1 MKQKKILVTLLCLG
15 SLNNVFASEDAH
27 SSLTL
32 PRNKKGNK
40 KKFSTFNPA
49 TPPVV
54 TQPEYIQR
62 VSSSS
67 FIGSSALALST
78 SPQSHHIITA
88 SSMIKNERFTHPSP
102 TIDDAANNL
111 PRLDDVILLFQEF
124 ENNSRSSLEIIKEAN
139 NNIEVY
145 TKILAQSRKDLEIY
159 SGTTDNDL
167 DVHKTNLKEIITSH
181 SSFLND
187 SKESADKELTEE
199 EVRHQQIVIAINSKF
214 QQIIDERSS
223 IFNQRSQAVRDTI
236 STIETELNKLIRNK
250 EEAEQNLQDQHD
262 TKNFL
267 KQEVLS
273 QIESLN
279 EKINSLQEKISKTL
293 DSEIAQAK
301 KDLYQI
307 NIDQHKEVSTKL
319 SLELETLTHNQETTT
334 EEAIPAFPTVENSSQ
349 SNTSETQTEKQPEQA
364 GQTKS
369 WFNIF

>member
-1 MKQKKILVTLLCLG
+1 MKQKNLLVTLLCLG
-15 SLNNVFASEDAH
+15 LLNNVFASEDAH

-32 PRNKKGNK
+32 PRSKKGNK
-40 KKFSTFNPA
+40 KKFSTFNPT
-49 TPPVV
+49 TPAVT

-62 VSSSS
+62 VPSSS
-67 FIGSSALALST
+67 FIGSSALVLST
-78 SPQSHHIITA
+78 SPQSHHIIAA
-88 SSMIKNERFTHPSP
+88 SSVIKNERFTHPSP
-102 TIDDAANNL
+102 SIEDNSNNL
-111 PRLDDVILLFQEF
+111 PRLDDVILLFQEL
-124 ENNSRSSLEIIKEAN
+124 ENNSRSSLDIIKEAN

-145 TKILAQSRKDLEIY
+145 TKILEQCRKDLEVY
-159 SGTTDNDL
+159 SGATDNDL

-199 EVRHQQIVIAINSKF
+199 EARHQQIVIAINSKF

-223 IFNQRSQAVRDTI
+223 VFNHKSQAVRDTI
-236 STIETELNKLIRNK
+236 STIETELNKLIKSK
-250 EEAEQNLQDQHD
+250 EKAEKNLQDQHE

-267 KQEVLS
+267 KLEVRS

-279 EKINSLQEKISKTL
+279 EQINRLQDKISETL

-307 NIDQHKEVSTKL
+307 NIDQHKEVSAKL
-319 SLELETLTHNQETTT
+319 STELEALTLNQETTT
-334 EEAIPAFPTVENSSQ
+334 EEAIPTFPTVETSSQ
-349 SNTSETQTEKQPEQA
+349 STATETQTEKQPEQT